1 MKPFHLT
8 FTKTLI
14 LTALF
19 LLASCSQKQSSTTNK
34 VEKMSELKI
43 TSPAF
48 ENNGKIPSKYTCQG
62 KDISPPLNI
71 EEIPENTKSLLL
83 IVDDPDA
90 PMGTWDHWL
99 IWNIPLISKIEEGK
113 APNGA
118 VQGLNDFNKHEYG
131 GPCPPSGTHRYFFKL
146 FALDTKLGIE
156 EKSKKGD
163 IKRAMQDHVLAE
175 ATLIGLYSEE

>member
-1 MKPFHLT
+1 MP
-8 FTKTLI
+8 
-14 LTALF
+14 
-19 LLASCSQKQSSTTNK
+19 
-34 VEKMSELKI
+34 ELKI

-71 EEIPENTKSLLL
+71 EGTPEKTQSLLL

-99 IWNIPLISKIEEGK
+99 LWNIPIISKIEEDK
-113 APNGA
+113 VPNGA
-118 VQGLNDFNKHEYG
+118 VQGLNDFGKHEYG

-146 FALDTKLGIE
+146 FALDTTLDID
-156 EKSKKGD
+156 EKSKRGD
-163 IKRAMQDHVLAE
+163 IRRAMQDHVLAE
-175 ATLIGLYSEE
+175 ATLVGLYAKE